1 MAIFYKLTQEK
12 RKGVKNE
19 GMWYARA
26 KMTGKTDLKTVAAT
40 IEKNVSVKES
50 DVYAVL
56 IELVNVMQQEL
67 QASHTVVIERLG
79 SFSAGLSTSPA
90 ASAAAFK
97 ANTNVKGIH
106 INFKPERHYLDGTGK
121 GKHSTTMMLAGAKV
135 NELPKNDVDTTQPQE
150 GE

>member
-1 MAIFYKLTQEK
+1 MAIFYKLQQEK
-12 RKGVKNE
+12 REGAKNE

-26 KMTGKTDLKTVAAT
+26 KMTGKTDLSAIAAL

-106 INFKPERHYLDGTGK
+106 INFLPERRYLSGTGK
-121 GKHSTTMMLAGAKV
+121 GKRPTTMLLAGAKV
-135 NELPKNDVDTTQPQE
+135 HELPKNAVDTTQPVNP
-150 GE
+150 